1 MDPWFLFCVVHFA
14 GAMPFM
20 CERHFVSRSDCLE
33 ALHSVNEFYIP
44 VCQKGRLETS
54 APADL
59 QFFSLSK
66 PTNGSDVFALS
77 KPSDDD
83 AMLADLFRVPGGS
96 ILCWYPVY
104 RERDVPC
111 R

>member
-44 VCQKGRLETS
+44 VCQKGRLGSTS
-54 APADL
+54 DG
-59 QFFSLSK
+59 FRDSS
-66 PTNGSDVFALS
+66 SDVFVPS
-77 KPSDDD
+77 KRSKDD
-83 AMLADLFRVPGGS
+83 AKLVNDDAALADLFRVPGGS